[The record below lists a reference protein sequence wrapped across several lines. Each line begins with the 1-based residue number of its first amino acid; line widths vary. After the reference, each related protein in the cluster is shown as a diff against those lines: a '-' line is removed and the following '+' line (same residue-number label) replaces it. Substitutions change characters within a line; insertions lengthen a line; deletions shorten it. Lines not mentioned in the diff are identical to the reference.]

1 MSGVNLGPKGGANG
15 GPKGNVAEFT
25 TVDRAPDSAWFI
37 EFMDMANAI
46 PEYGRIRR
54 TLAAQL
60 GQLGGKSIV
69 DVGCGTG
76 DDARE
81 LAKMVGSSGY
91 VVGTDLSSA
100 MVDEARRRGTEPWL
114 TFQTADANQL
124 PYPDNIFHGARAKLV
139 LMHCADITAAAAE
152 LVRVVRPGGRLAVFD
167 YDFDTATI
175 DHPDVEATREIVRV
189 TSDGHPNNWSGR
201 QLVRRFSELGMFEI
215 SINPHTVVMPY
226 KFFRRTVEGRLAMAM
241 ADGKLSLSP
250 SELDSWWQTLAEA
263 DRIGRFFCSITGFA
277 MGATVSQ
284 W

>member
-1 MSGVNLGPKGGANG
+1 MTATEVIDISSITGGA
-15 GPKGNVAEFT
+15 GNVAEFT

-46 PEYGRIRR
+46 PEYGKIRR

-60 GQLGGKSIV
+60 GQLTGKSIV

-81 LAKMVGSSGY
+81 LARLVGPSGY
-91 VVGTDLSSA
+91 VLGTDLSAA
-100 MVDEARRRGTEPWL
+100 MVDEARRRGAEPWL
-114 TFQTADANQL
+114 TFQTADVSAL

-139 LMHCADITAAAAE
+139 LMHCSDIDAAASE
-152 LVRVVRPGGRLAVFD
+152 LVRVVRPGGRIAVFD

-175 DHPDVEATREIVRV
+175 DHPDVAVTREIVKV

-201 QLVRRFSELGMFEI
+201 QLARRFSDLGLFEI
-215 SINPHTVVMPY
+215 TINPHTVLMPY
-226 KFFRRTVEGRLAMAM
+226 KFFRRTVEGRLSTALAE
-241 ADGKLSLSP
+241 GTLSLS
-250 SELDSWWQTLAEA
+250 SGELESWWQALAEA
-263 DRIGRFFCSITGFA
+263 DRAGRFFCSITGFA
-277 MGATVSQ
+277 VGATVSK